1 MAIEAKVDFMRQL
14 EKVLADR
21 VTVADMSVIMESVSD
36 VLQGYEMR
44 NIIGWDEEQ
53 DDLLDCYLSAMEVQ
67 GRSPKT
73 IERYRYVITRM
84 MNYVKVP
91 TRQVTVYHLRNY
103 IKHEKERGIK
113 DSTQEGVRQIFSAYF
128 NWLQRESL
136 IGKNPTANLGA
147 IKREKKVK
155 KVYSETDM
163 EKLTNG
169 CKSIRDRAII
179 EFLASTGCRI
189 SEMTGLNWEDVNI
202 QSLECVVHG
211 KGNKERRVFMS
222 ERAVLYLS
230 MYREERKDDDPA
242 LFIGLQKERLQPG
255 GVRAMMRELQKRTGV
270 DHVHPHKFR
279 RTLATRLER
288 RGVKIERISAILGH
302 EKMDT
307 TMGYI
312 TIEADDVR
320 CDYRRLA

>member
-155 KVYSETDM
+155 KVYSETD
-163 EKLTNG
+163 
-169 CKSIRDRAII
+169 ID
-179 EFLASTGCRI
+179 
-189 SEMTGLNWEDVNI
+189 
-202 QSLECVVHG
+202 Q
-211 KGNKERRVFMS
+211 RVQ
-222 ERAVLYLS
+222 EH
-230 MYREERKDDDPA
+230 
-242 LFIGLQKERLQPG
+242 PG
-255 GVRAMMRELQKRTGV
+255 PG
-270 DHVHPHKFR
+270 DH
-279 RTLATRLER
+279 
-288 RGVKIERISAILGH
+288 
-302 EKMDT
+302 
-307 TMGYI
+307 
-312 TIEADDVR
+312 
-320 CDYRRLA
+320 